1 MNFPTIQL
9 NETAALKANTG
20 GGQFFEGNSE
30 QLVKIMRAEFVVSPK
45 TGTTGMGFDVFNKDG
60 QKGYFTLWF
69 MKQDGSYI
77 EGFYNQLQ
85 SIMAVTG
92 VTTLT
97 PTQASIDK
105 YDATTKT
112 VVPTQMMVA
121 NELMGK
127 HFTGLFIDEFEIY
140 NGEKQKKTQL
150 FAAFNQ
156 KRQTLQEQKDQSAP
170 KQIEVQMERLIGYSL
185 KSEKEVDAQMSGNKG
200 GYNNQRTSQPPQGGT
215 TYSRGTAPQQGYN
228 NQQGNSAPANNQAP
242 NGGPVVDDMD
252 IPF

>member
-1 MNFPTIQL
+1 MSFPTIQL

-20 GGQFFEGNSE
+20 GGNFFDGNSE
-30 QLVKIMRAEFVVSPK
+30 QLVKIARAEFVVSAN

-69 MKQDGSYI
+69 LKTNGEYI

-97 PTQASIDK
+97 PTQANIDK
-105 YDATTKT
+105 YDAAAGK
-112 VVPTQMMVA
+112 VVPTQMTVA
-121 NELMGK
+121 SELIGK
-127 HFTGLFIDEFEIY
+127 HFTGLFIDEFEVY
-140 NGEKQKKTQL
+140 NGEKRKKTQL

-156 KRQTLQEQKDQSAP
+156 KRQTLQEQKDQAAP
-170 KQIEVQMERLIGYSL
+170 QQIEVQMERLIGYSL
-185 KSEKEVDAQMSGNKG
+185 KSEKEVDAQMGSNQG
-200 GYNNQRTSQPPQGGT
+200 GYNNQRTSQPQGGQQNNST
-215 TYSRGTAPQQGYN
+215 SYQRGAPVQQN
-228 NQQGNSAPANNQAP
+228 NQNNVP
-242 NGGPVVDDMD
+242 SNNYPPLDDGSD

>member
-20 GGQFFEGNSE
+20 GGQFFDGNSE
-30 QLVKIMRAEFVVSPK
+30 QLVKIARAEFVVSAK
-45 TGTTGMGFDVFNKDG
+45 TGTTGMGFDVFNADG

-97 PTQASIDK
+97 PTKANIDK
-105 YDATTKT
+105 YDAATKSVT
-112 VVPTQMMVA
+112 PTQMTVA

-127 HFTGLFIDEFEIY
+127 HFTGLFIDEFEVY
-140 NGEKQKKTQL
+140 NGEKRKKTQL

-156 KRQTLQEQKDQSAP
+156 KRQTLQEQKDQSAAQ
-170 KQIEVQMERLIGYSL
+170 QIGVQMERLIGYSL
-185 KSEKEVDAQMSGNKG
+185 KSEKKSMLKWVA
-200 GYNNQRTSQPPQGGT
+200 T
-215 TYSRGTAPQQGYN
+215 TKVVITI
-228 NQQGNSAPANNQAP
+228 SAPASRKVVSKIIAP
-242 NGGPVVDDMD
+242 LISADQHL
-252 IPF
+252 ISKAIAHRITR